1 MTVSLYI
8 KNTKTT
14 LLFSSLEEKKQYVKR
29 FLKPRKIQYRTQEVV
44 SSTTSFSSDVITPAE
59 YAALEGWAAQES
71 STYTEDTQTVEENKK
86 CASLL
91 SQRLAAKG
99 LLQRKP
105 QKTHNYQA
113 VAAALEEDDLLL
125 DNGVL
130 LSATSMSLDFDVEIT
145 DLVLGYQQAEKEGA
159 SYLQIPFVAEEWV
172 IEGSVNYLKITHKIY
187 SLYELRDDK
196 DEYLPL
202 NRWHKAKTA
211 IVYCNV
217 PSYCT
222 AMASNKTT
230 AQIAT
235 WVLTYFFSTLK
246 EHGIQAAVSEA
257 WRFRAF
263 REKVYTLV
271 CKERPD
277 LYKAL
282 QKCGFWV
289 SLSHTARILLRHDIR
304 SAQDIKNFLSFV
316 PAVWVADRPFG
327 SSYQPCLWH
336 VKVVAC
342 ANNYRYVPMWCK
354 KLLCTVYVPSLH
366 SGATYWTEKRHGD
379 VWRSVVPACR
389 IWQLDPSV
397 PLRYA
402 KRLSAMSY
410 LNRVRGVLAHRHCA
424 AAMHGT
430 YTAKQFWS
438 CFRDFADWSKLDLL
452 HTLRCGV
459 STLNCSKNP
468 TYTKYTAKQLVSGMN
483 SKLTSAAAEVL
494 QTYIVQHNYAHFLHG
509 FKYSVLEKL
518 LAEQLYTPNWYSHT
532 AVVLTSLFGK
542 QYQVWL
548 QKWSSVNNNTDIHD
562 ATYWLYA
569 NPTPKLGDYLLRWVA
584 HAKQYDL
591 ALITQHCTPQHDLS
605 LKPSVL
611 AAQIR
616 QEISEYRYNRDCAVE
631 TAFALESMQHDISRD
646 SFHDYLPRWVASLET
661 PHFLSMIKQSD
672 LAVEINGLRGSFLQ
686 RQDPRGLYLGHY
698 TNCCQHPS
706 GVGASCAWA
715 GQEHPQSGFFV
726 VEDKDQNI
734 IAQSWC
740 WYTEDGFCFDNVE
753 AKGLGQRTQ
762 TVQAIYQ
769 QVADRLC
776 YPRVTMGTGLSDLQL
791 MPQWVQTAALQCP
804 TGGYSDAGKQVLL
817 AVHKTHNQPT
827 PAKQQQQVVIRTAY
841 ESDLTAA
848 ESVARQCYIDNWAQ
862 SVSLPD
868 SPQNIVAYVIDH
880 AQAGVVGYIVA
891 DSAQRYI
898 CDLAVLP
905 QYRRYTMRL
914 VQHFM
919 GLHAGTWTADL
930 MPDSLRL
937 LTHMADRGL
946 LSVTKTGSTDYG
958 AVSVVLQW

>member
-1 MTVSLYI
+1 MVALHI
-8 KNTKTT
+8 KNTNTT

-29 FLKPRKIQYRTQEVV
+29 FLKPRRVQYKTQEAVPD
-44 SSTTSFSSDVITPAE
+44 TASFSSSGLITPEE
-59 YAALEGWAAQES
+59 YAALEGWAATES
-71 STYTEDTQTVEENKK
+71 STYTEDTQTVEENVRA
-86 CASLL
+86 ASLL
-91 SQRLAAKG
+91 RSRLAAKG

-113 VAAALEEDDLLL
+113 VAVALQEDDLLL

-130 LSATSMSLDFDVEIT
+130 CSVAPVPLDFDSEIT
-145 DLVLGYQQAEKEGA
+145 DIVVGYQEAEKDGIEC
-159 SYLQIPFVAEEWV
+159 LQIPFVAEEWV
-172 IEGSVNYLKITHKIY
+172 IGGSVNYPEITHRVY
-187 SLYELRDDK
+187 SLYELRDNK
-196 DEYLPL
+196 DEDLPL
-202 NRWHKAKTA
+202 NRWHEAKTA

-217 PSYCT
+217 HSYCT
-222 AMASNKTT
+222 ARSTNKTV
-230 AQIAT
+230 AQIAV
-235 WVLTYFFSTLK
+235 WVLTSFSSTLE
-246 EHGIQAAVSEA
+246 EHGIQAAISEA
-257 WRFRAF
+257 WRFKAF
-263 REKVYTLV
+263 REKLYTLICV
-271 CKERPD
+271 ERPE
-277 LYKAL
+277 LHQAL
-282 QKCGFWV
+282 QNCGFWV
-289 SLSHTARILLRHDIR
+289 SLSDVARVLLHYDIR

-327 SSYQPCLWH
+327 SCYQPCLWH
-336 VKVVAC
+336 IRVVAC
-342 ANNYRYVPMWCK
+342 ADNYRNAPMWCK
-354 KLLCTVYVPSLH
+354 KLLCTTYIPSLH
-366 SGATYWTEKRHGD
+366 SGATYWSNKRHGD

-389 IWQLDPSV
+389 VWQLDPSV

-402 KRLSAMSY
+402 KHLAHMSY
-410 LNRVRGVLAHRHCA
+410 LNRVRGVLAHRHCRA
-424 AAMHGT
+424 EFGT
-430 YTAKQFWS
+430 YTAEQFWLS
-438 CFRDFADWSKLDLL
+438 FRDFADWSKLDLL

-459 STLNCSKNP
+459 FTYDDDDAKAE
-468 TYTKYTAKQLVSGMN
+468 YTKYTAKQLVSGMN
-483 SKLTSAAAEVL
+483 TKLTPPAAQAL
-494 QTYIVQHNYAHFLHG
+494 QDYIVQHNSPYFLHG
-509 FKYSVLEKL
+509 FKYGVLEKL
-518 LAEQLYTPNWYSHT
+518 LAEQSYIYSWFYHT

-548 QKWSSVNNNTDIHD
+548 QKWSSVNNSTDIHD

-591 ALITQHCTPQHDLS
+591 ALITQHCTEEHDLS

-616 QEISEYRYNRDCAVE
+616 QETTEYRYNRDSAVE

-646 SFHDYLPRWVASLET
+646 SFNQWLPRWVASLQT
-661 PHFLSMIKQSD
+661 PHFLSTVKQSD
-672 LAVEINGLRGSFLQ
+672 LAVEINGLRGYFLQ

-753 AKGLGQRTQ
+753 AKGLGGRTE

-769 QVADRLC
+769 QVADRLQFA
-776 YPRVTMGTGLSDLQL
+776 RVTMGTGLSDLQIP
-791 MPQWVQTAALQCP
+791 PQWVQTPALQCP
-804 TGGYSDAGKQVLL
+804 TSGYSDAGRQVLL
-817 AVHKTHNQPT
+817 AVHKTYNQPT

-841 ESDLTAA
+841 EGDLTAA
-848 ESVARQCYIDNWAQ
+848 ESVARQCYTDSWAQ
-862 SVSLPD
+862 SVSMPD
-868 SPQNIVAYVIDH
+868 SPQNVVAYVIDH
-880 AQAGVVGYIVA
+880 REAGVVGYIVA
-891 DSAQRYI
+891 DSAQRYV

-914 VQHFM
+914 VQYFM
-919 GLHAGTWTADL
+919 AVHSGTWTADL

-946 LSVTKTGSTDYG
+946 LSVSETGSTAYG